1 MNLKHINPGAIAI
14 LCAFSLGAEIV
25 ARAITKTPP
34 SKSTPP
40 NISTPAP
47 KTPSQS
53 IPVPTPASA
62 PKTPIQSP
70 PVATPAP
77 ASKTPATK
85 LAPANTNPASTPS
98 TNPQPAAKNIIPL
111 VAVPDL
117 TPATIKNFTNLYGQ
131 IIEVKFTPNQQ
142 QRIARRVN
150 QDWMLNLGLRNTVNQ
165 TIALESQIAN
175 TTPAERM
182 QIQSKVIGNL
192 RQQAVDGDLDALW
205 LVSFYDAEP
214 KNWLAKGKIPLTRM
228 TADMSAD
235 ALCFMVNEIM
245 GKSVVSPDLKLKNA
259 IAAKLTTEYPKLSPD
274 IKQQLSRLPANWLKF
289 RDSEWFSR
297 GDVFRE
303 QMRIHWAK
311 NLEVAIPEIKEMS
324 KLRRE
329 RLTKLQADPNIKWNT
344 LNAIQKQSVLQ
355 KSDLD
360 FQTSVR
366 ALTPVKTVQLNNYIN
381 SMQVGNA
388 IGNSPT
394 RYSLRLNV
402 K

>member
-1 MNLKHINPGAIAI
+1 MKLKHINPGAIAI
-14 LCAFSLGAEIV
+14 LCASSLTVAIV
-25 ARAITKTPP
+25 ARAITTTPP
-34 SKSTPP
+34 SKSTPTTT
-40 NISTPAP
+40 TPAP
-47 KTPSQS
+47 KAPSKS
-53 IPVPTPASA
+53 I
-62 PKTPIQSP
+62 
-70 PVATPAP
+70 PVATPTPTLKTPVKSTPTP
-77 ASKTPATK
+77 AVKTPAT
-85 LAPANTNPASTPS
+85 S
-98 TNPQPAAKNIIPL
+98 PQPAAKSVIPL

-142 QRIARRVN
+142 QRIARRVDL
-150 QDWMLNLGLRNTVNQ
+150 DWMLNLGLRNTVNQ
-165 TIALESQIAN
+165 TIALESQVTN
-175 TTPAERM
+175 GTPADRK
-182 QIQSKVIGNL
+182 QVQSRVIGNL

-228 TADMSAD
+228 SADMSAD

-259 IAAKLTTEYPKLSPD
+259 IAAKLTTEYPKLSPS
-274 IKQQLSRLPANWLKF
+274 IKQELSRLPANWLRF

-303 QMRIHWAK
+303 NMRVHWAK
-311 NLEVAIPEIKEMS
+311 NLEAAIPEIKEMS
-324 KLRRE
+324 KLRRD
-329 RLTKLQADPNIKWNT
+329 RLTKLQADPNLKWST
-344 LNAIQKQSVLQ
+344 LNAIQKQSILQ
-355 KSDLD
+355 KSDLE

-366 ALTPVKTVQLNNYIN
+366 ALPPVKTVQLNDYIN

-394 RYSLRLNV
+394 RYSLKLNV